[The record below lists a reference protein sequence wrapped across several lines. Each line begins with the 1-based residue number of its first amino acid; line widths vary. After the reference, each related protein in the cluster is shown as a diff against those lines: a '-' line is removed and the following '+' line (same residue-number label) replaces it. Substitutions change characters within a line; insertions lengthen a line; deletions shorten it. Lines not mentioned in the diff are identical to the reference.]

1 MSPAGFSPKAV
12 FAVVREL
19 RATGEL
25 GPIVVAGA
33 PALVPLLA
41 KELRAGGDASAVR
54 EDGSLDG
61 ASALVYV
68 LSAAPTDDDLATLRR
83 SDLDE
88 IPIVCVA
95 RPGVD
100 EVPYVL
106 ATDLVHVGGGSGF
119 PIDAIAQ
126 VLARQLGERGSALAR
141 RLPVLRRAAC
151 EQLVSSFSRRNGIL
165 AAAIF
170 VPGADMP
177 VLTLNQIRLVVRIA
191 QAYGHELDRDRLLE
205 LLPVIATGLGLRAV
219 ARQLLD
225 VVPVAGWALK
235 GALGYAGTRA
245 VGEAA
250 VRYFEAGGP
259 AVVKR

>member
-1 MSPAGFSPKAV
+1 MSPAGISPKAV

-19 RATGEL
+19 RATGEP

-41 KELRAGGDASAVR
+41 KELRIDGDGSAVR

-83 SDLDE
+83 ADLDE

-106 ATDLVHVGGGSGF
+106 ATDLVHVEGGSGF
-119 PIDAIAQ
+119 PINAIAR

-141 RLPVLRRAAC
+141 RLPVVRRAVC
-151 EQLVSSFSRRNGIL
+151 EQLVSIFSRRNGIL

-191 QAYGHELDRDRLLE
+191 QAYGHELDRERLLE

-235 GALGYAGTRA
+235 GAFGYAGTRA

-259 AVVKR
+259 AVIKR